1 MLAFRCKAD
10 RHLCGAQPATEIG
23 NDWYTTLS
31 YLGVLPVGEDCH
43 EIRLPNS
50 ISRALG
56 IFSVTGDKSP
66 LVALFGTCLVDMF
79 RPSIGL
85 SAISL
90 LQRAGCRVA
99 FPEAQTCCGQPMFN
113 GGDLKHARDLAKR
126 HIELFAGYDYVVV
139 PSGSCGG
146 MIRVHYPQ
154 LFDDDDPWRVRAEE
168 LAQRSYELVS
178 FLVDVMHR
186 ERVEAR
192 FPGRATY
199 HDACSGLRE
208 LGIKSQPR
216 TLLSSVDGLE
226 LVEMVQAE
234 AETCCGFGGA
244 FSVKFPAIST
254 RLAADKLDS
263 AHATRPDL
271 LLGGD
276 LGCLLHLAGYM
287 SRQGDPVRVYHV
299 AEVLAGNVELPA
311 INGAAKDGQ

>member
-1 MLAFRCKAD
+1 MND
-10 RHLCGAQPATEIG
+10 AQGP
-23 NDWYTTLS
+23 W
-31 YLGVLPVGEDCH
+31 
-43 EIRLPNS
+43 
-50 ISRALG
+50 
-56 IFSVTGDKSP
+56 
-66 LVALFGTCLVDMF
+66 VALFGTCLVDLF

-85 SAISL
+85 SAIAL

-113 GGDLKHARDLAKR
+113 GGDLKHARELARR
-126 HIELFAGYDYVVV
+126 HIELLAGYDYVVV

-154 LFDDDDPWRVRAEE
+154 LFEADDPWQARARD
-168 LAQRSYELVS
+168 LARRSYELVS
-178 FLVDVMHR
+178 FLVDVMHLD
-186 ERVEAR
+186 RVEAH

-199 HDACSGLRE
+199 HDSCSGLRE
-208 LGIKSQPR
+208 LGIKSQAR
-216 TLLSSVDGLE
+216 KLLGSVEGLE
-226 LVEMVQAE
+226 LVEMDQ

-244 FSVKFPAIST
+244 FSVKFPAISI